1 MKIVGQYKDCDIRL
15 TDLHL
20 SETYGTWLLGPSES
34 RYEEVNWEKINVGIP
49 QRIEKMWGKDRV
61 QHVMDIDYKKRLP
74 SVEVIVCLE
83 CSAGTKE
90 GDYSDLILAW
100 FQESDEDPFAKV
112 ISNLKN
118 IVWGEKAHGSFIANL

>member
-1 MKIVGQYKDCDIRL
+1 MRIVGQYKGCDIRMTGL
-15 TDLHL
+15 QM
-20 SETYGTWLLGPSES
+20 SETYGGFLLGPTEKTF
-34 RYEEVNWEKINVGIP
+34 ETVNWEMINVGIP
-49 QRIEKMWGKDRV
+49 RRVEKMWGKDRAL
-61 QHVMDIDYKKRLP
+61 HVMEIDYKKRLP

-83 CSAGTKE
+83 CAAGTNE

-118 IVWGEKAHGSFIANL
+118 IEWEKRAHGWMIANL